1 MNTKNTTPP
10 HQTIINLP
18 YNPSKFESIISRM
31 TAKNVFGISIE
42 VWTEQENGNSIE
54 LLRSGLSG
62 KEFDDMA
69 EKASRMIFRGTSL
82 DLQAIGVA

>member
-18 YNPSKFESIISRM
+18 YNASKFERIISRM
-31 TAKNVFGISIE
+31 TAKNVFGISVE
-42 VWTEQENGNSIE
+42 VWAEDDSNCVE
-54 LLRSGLSG
+54 LLRSNLSG

-69 EKASRMIFRGTSL
+69 QKASRMIFRGTSL